1 MLYNVVSLRS
11 TPLVKRKKVRRACEF
26 CRQHRV
32 RCDGGLPCGQCRANK
47 IQCSKPTQHSR
58 PPSGTRKLQ
67 PAALRSPRPAQS
79 APPSTPIQEGPNQQ
93 VRPRSSS
100 QRSLSTNHAAIAPP
114 RPQLDSFAGFI
125 FRMNNF
131 CSMVSQMS
139 ARPSPQPID
148 PAPSDAQYSSPN
160 LLRTTE
166 SDVTYLT
173 LDSLQ
178 NLERSVFDVFWTRYH
193 PLMPIISPED
203 LTITSGQKS
212 EPLRQALMAYCL
224 QSIHYAGL
232 QNRLLS
238 IQMGS
243 VSLHA
248 GEHSHQAPS
257 LASLYVAFFQR
268 ALGKN
273 SDYLLYA
280 EPSLLDVQRHLFMA
294 AFLQNSGEYQAA
306 YNIIGV
312 AMRLA
317 QSLDLQHPLVTR
329 ATTHED
335 ETRRHVWWTLVHLD
349 FHCSRL
355 LGKPMAIS
363 LDDAI
368 LNTPLLN
375 PQDPW
380 DTPEL
385 GFHSASISLT
395 VVARKMAEDLER
407 HVRDASGTIDPYDQ
421 IERHAHFLSR
431 EIKGLYRWRDQILD
445 ANLYTNITLICNVY
459 QPDEVTS
466 SMSRLKH
473 DQNATLSF
481 HEAPAL
487 TLQKS
492 LLELQYHDIILWAH
506 RPFIQFPSRGLVP
519 QRSPQ
524 ADIHATTA
532 LQHAL
537 TVTDLIHTRMLYND
551 ALYGCPE
558 IYQYVWNAVLTLV
571 GFMLAYPL
579 CYWFPLAQQHV
590 ERSLPIFEGAGTDNP
605 IASRAAQRTRYL
617 LGRVSALIELLS
629 SQSSAFSDRNDHRR
643 VQTDEQMDAE
653 NQQSLPFASEEN
665 ALWSFADTVDPNTW
679 SGYCHEIS
687 DMLMDVPEIHLGT
700 NF

>member
-1 MLYNVVSLRS
+1 MVDYPVASVVPTRSNATNQPSTQDYLLAAGNCIRLLYAVPRQLSLRRH
-11 TPLVKRKKVRRACEF
+11 L
-26 CRQHRV
+26 
-32 RCDGGLPCGQCRANK
+32 
-47 IQCSKPTQHSR
+47 
-58 PPSGTRKLQ
+58 
-67 PAALRSPRPAQS
+67 
-79 APPSTPIQEGPNQQ
+79 
-93 VRPRSSS
+93 PRSKKAP
-100 QRSLSTNHAAIAPP
+100 TNK
-114 RPQLDSFAGFI
+114 
-125 FRMNNF
+125 
-131 CSMVSQMS
+131 MS

-148 PAPSDAQYSSPN
+148 PGPSDAQYPSPD

-166 SDVTYLT
+166 SDVAHLT

-178 NLERSVFDVFWTRYH
+178 KLEKSLLDVFWTRYH

-203 LTITSGQKS
+203 LTITSGQNS
-212 EPLRQALMAYCL
+212 ESLRQALMAYCL
-224 QSIHYAGL
+224 QSIHCAGL
-232 QNRLLS
+232 QSRLLS
-238 IQMGS
+238 IQIDS
-243 VSLHA
+243 ALLHR
-248 GEHSHQAPS
+248 GEHSTQAPS

-268 ALGKN
+268 ALGTN

-329 ATTHED
+329 ATAHEV

-368 LNTPLLN
+368 LNTPLPN
-375 PQDPW
+375 PRDSS
-380 DTPEL
+380 DTSEL

-407 HVRDASGTIDPYDQ
+407 HVRDSSTTDPYNQ
-421 IERHAHFLSR
+421 IERHAHLLSR
-431 EIKGLYRWRDQILD
+431 EIKGLYRWRDQVLD
-445 ANLYTNITLICNVY
+445 ANLYTNITLSCNVY
-459 QPDEVTS
+459 QPDEATS
-466 SMSRLKH
+466 SMSRLRH

-481 HEAPAL
+481 HEAPVL
-487 TLQKS
+487 TLQKT
-492 LLELQYHDIILWAH
+492 LLELRYHDIVLWAH
-506 RPFIQFPSRGLVP
+506 RPFIQFSSRSLVP

-537 TVTDLIHTRMLYND
+537 TVTDLIHTRMLFHD
-551 ALYGCPE
+551 ALYGCSE

-590 ERSLPIFEGAGTDNP
+590 ERSLPIFEGAGTNNP

-629 SQSSAFSDRNDHRR
+629 SQSSAFSDRNDYRR
-643 VQTDEQMDAE
+643 VQTDEQTEAG
-653 NQQSLPFASEEN
+653 NQQPLPFASEEN

-687 DMLMDVPEIHLGT
+687 DMLMDVPEIHLET